1 MSRPVVLG
9 VDIGG
14 SHITAALVNLENGT
28 LIEGSIKRSAVDS
41 KKDKEK
47 ILNAWCEVINQVFEG
62 STNKEKQIGI
72 AMPGPFDYE
81 NGISLIKEQDKFNAL
96 YLVNIKEELANRL
109 GIHTADIHFVN
120 DAAGFMQ
127 GELFSGAAK
136 GYNKVLGLTLGTG
149 LGSALSINGLASDA
163 ALWNSDF
170 KEGIA
175 EDYLSTRW
183 FVGRYKELSGQ
194 TLAGVKELADRVDND
209 KFAKEVFAEF
219 GRNLAQFLMPI
230 IKKNKIEVVI
240 LGGNIAQAIELFCL
254 SLSEE
259 LQTNGLVVPF
269 KLSLLNEH
277 ASLIGAAS
285 SWNLAAQKT
294 EKITNEH

>member
-14 SHITAALVNLENGT
+14 SHITAALVNLENGA

-41 KKDKEK
+41 KKDKAT
-47 ILNAWCEVINQVFEG
+47 ILDAWCDVINSVFET
-62 STNKEKQIGI
+62 SAQQEKHIGI

-109 GIHTADIHFVN
+109 GIHLTDINFVN
-120 DAAGFMQ
+120 DAAAFMQ
-127 GELFSGAAK
+127 GEVFSGAAK
-136 GYNKVLGLTLGTG
+136 GYNNVLGLTLGTG
-149 LGSALSINGLASDA
+149 LGSALSINGQASDA
-163 ALWNSDF
+163 ELWNSSF
-170 KEGIA
+170 KNGIA

-183 FVGRYKELSGQ
+183 FVGRYQELSGL
-194 TLAGVKELADRVDND
+194 TLDGVKELAAIVETDDY
-209 KFAKEVFAEF
+209 AKQVFEEF
-219 GRNLAQFLMPI
+219 GVSLAQFLIPI
-230 IKKNKIEVVI
+230 IHKNKVEVVI
-240 LGGNIAQAIELFCL
+240 LGGNIAQAIEHFCQ

-259 LQTNGLVVPF
+259 LQVNQLTIPF
-269 KLSLLNEH
+269 KLSELNEH

-285 SWNLAAQKT
+285 NWNLVAHKT
-294 EKITNEH
+294 ENITNEH

>member
-28 LIEGSIKRSAVDS
+28 LIKGSIKRSAVDS
-41 KKDKEK
+41 KKDKEE
-47 ILNAWCEVINQVFEG
+47 ILNAWCQVINNAFE
-62 STNKEKQIGI
+62 SSADQERYIGI

-81 NGISLIKEQDKFNAL
+81 NGISLIKEQDKFNDL
-96 YLVNIKEELANRL
+96 YLVNIKKELANRL
-109 GIHTADIHFVN
+109 GIPLTHINFVN

-136 GYNKVLGLTLGTG
+136 GYNSVLGLTLGTG
-149 LGSALSINGLASDA
+149 LGSAIAVNGLAADA
-163 ALWNSDF
+163 ELWNSAF
-170 KEGIA
+170 KDGIA

-183 FVGRYKELSGQ
+183 FVGRYKELSGE
-194 TLAGVKELADRVDND
+194 TLAGVKELADRVETD
-209 KFAKEVFAEF
+209 KSAQQVFVEF
-219 GRNLAQFLMPI
+219 GYSLAQFLIPI
-230 IKKNKIEVVI
+230 IKENKAEVVI
-240 LGGNIAQAIELFCL
+240 LGGNIAQAIELFCE
-254 SLSEE
+254 SLNEE
-259 LQTNGLVVPF
+259 LQANKLIIPI

-285 SWNLAAQKT
+285 SWNLNAQQT